1 MWIFSG
7 PFQKFRLITNEHEY
21 MNIEIPYCVRYFAKF
36 YKNVL
41 IFSINDDKV
50 FVSSVVLVVK
60 VGCQSQTVD
69 NEM

>member
-1 MWIFSG
+1 MWIFSVLL
-7 PFQKFRLITNEHEY
+7 QKFRLIINEHKF
-21 MNIEIPYCVRYFAKF
+21 IEIPYCVRYFAKF
-36 YKNVL
+36 NKNVL
-41 IFSINDDKV
+41 IFSINEDEV